1 MKLLTVYNRLTFL
14 FLLTFGLGQQDST
27 KTVFLNQIGPI
38 IDDLPIL
45 DSLLIRSIDSTNFK
59 NKIPIEQSTNMK
71 TYPMNASGTFFRGI
85 EMSSQGT
92 GSLNGGLRLQIAGQL
107 SKNIQV
113 SGTVTDESIPIQ
125 PDGATAALEELDKVY
140 LNVSHPS
147 NELTAG
153 DITVIN
159 NSGKYNNNRRNIVG
173 LRNNFRKNN
182 TSIKT
187 IIGQSKGKYN
197 RLEIK
202 GKDGKQGPY
211 FLTSKTGLRNVVIS
225 AGSEKV
231 WLNGTQ
237 LKRGQDQDY
246 TIDYSAAEITFTAKN
261 LIYFDS
267 DLDIEY
273 QYSESNYKSSFIQA
287 NLKSRIGEKS
297 TFSISYIDER
307 DNSSASLL
315 SDNQKNIF
323 KSKDIIQNLGIES
336 DSLGEYSLI
345 NGVYVYNNDFSQTS
359 NRYKVIFSPDP
370 SGHYIRKISSQNRI
384 YYEFINL
391 DVVENSERYSPGR
404 SIRPPESQQLLQ
416 FDSKVSLSRG
426 LSIIS
431 EGALSVYEN
440 NIYSN
445 RNSTNLNGNAFQLLV
460 KQAPVEFG
468 RIKLGLDLTHWQ
480 KGSQFRSLSR
490 DRNVNFNESWDIF
503 SKKVEGSESLSSINT
518 KINIG
523 EKIIGGIDLSQ
534 LSQGNQIRNRSEL
547 NLNYSGNFINS
558 AQVRYNNVNT
568 ILKFQEFDGHISFFK
583 GPIKPYLTLIH
594 EMREKYYRFDDILVG
609 LEYKKK
615 NSFISVG
622 LGKRDDKKSISSDS
636 TRLETTKVGK
646 IFQLDFNYRQP
657 SGWRYGFMGRQRI
670 QEDSKGEII
679 NDFSSF
685 RGTVNYRKKASPLQL
700 DLVINAKQGS
710 NESRAVV
717 YDSVGVGL
725 GHYRYDSLLNEY
737 VRDINGSF
745 VAHTVFT
752 GNYKNGFL
760 MDALNQLSI
769 DFSKWKYKKLNNLKY
784 RLMNRLDFYGDKFI
798 FFGDRNN
805 NNIQF
810 HRQLFRHELIQR
822 KSKKANR
829 NRIWFQDALNIN
841 GMDPRGWDERSENEW
856 GLDSQLLLK
865 NNKYIIFSGDIHKSI
880 VKSEKNWITQ
890 RFVKGFTSEVGLKEI
905 QTGILQ
911 WETKLVYYKD
921 AISVGDNFNKDVSAL
936 GMKINFIRFIGKTGR
951 IDGQIEYMNA
961 NGFSSMPPEALNGL
975 SDNRTF
981 RTNITGSLMISKSL
995 SINSSLMFLNDERYD
1010 NFIKL
1015 QGEVRAYF

>member
-1 MKLLTVYNRLTFL
+1 
-14 FLLTFGLGQQDST
+14 
-27 KTVFLNQIGPI
+27 
-38 IDDLPIL
+38 
-45 DSLLIRSIDSTNFK
+45 
-59 NKIPIEQSTNMK
+59 
-71 TYPMNASGTFFRGI
+71 
-85 EMSSQGT
+85 
-92 GSLNGGLRLQIAGQL
+92 
-107 SKNIQV
+107 
-113 SGTVTDESIPIQ
+113 
-125 PDGATAALEELDKVY
+125 
-140 LNVSHPS
+140 
-147 NELTAG
+147 
-153 DITVIN
+153 
-159 NSGKYNNNRRNIVG
+159 
-173 LRNNFRKNN
+173 
-182 TSIKT
+182 
-187 IIGQSKGKYN
+187 
-197 RLEIK
+197 
-202 GKDGKQGPY
+202 
-211 FLTSKTGLRNVVIS
+211 
-225 AGSEKV
+225 
-231 WLNGTQ
+231 
-237 LKRGQDQDY
+237 
-246 TIDYSAAEITFTAKN
+246 
-261 LIYFDS
+261 
-267 DLDIEY
+267 
-273 QYSESNYKSSFIQA
+273 
-287 NLKSRIGEKS
+287 
-297 TFSISYIDER
+297 
-307 DNSSASLL
+307 
-315 SDNQKNIF
+315 
-323 KSKDIIQNLGIES
+323 
-336 DSLGEYSLI
+336 
-345 NGVYVYNNDFSQTS
+345 
-359 NRYKVIFSPDP
+359 
-370 SGHYIRKISSQNRI
+370 
-384 YYEFINL
+384 
-391 DVVENSERYSPGR
+391 
-404 SIRPPESQQLLQ
+404 
-416 FDSKVSLSRG
+416 
-426 LSIIS
+426 
-431 EGALSVYEN
+431 
-440 NIYSN
+440 
-445 RNSTNLNGNAFQLLV
+445 
-460 KQAPVEFG
+460 
-468 RIKLGLDLTHWQ
+468 
-480 KGSQFRSLSR
+480 
-490 DRNVNFNESWDIF
+490 
-503 SKKVEGSESLSSINT
+503 
-518 KINIG
+518 
-523 EKIIGGIDLSQ
+523 
-534 LSQGNQIRNRSEL
+534 
-547 NLNYSGNFINS
+547 
-558 AQVRYNNVNT
+558 
-568 ILKFQEFDGHISFFK
+568 
-583 GPIKPYLTLIH
+583 
-594 EMREKYYRFDDILVG
+594 MREKYYRFDDILVG

-636 TRLETTKVGK
+636 TRFETTKVGK

-760 MDALNQLSI
+760 MDALNQFSI